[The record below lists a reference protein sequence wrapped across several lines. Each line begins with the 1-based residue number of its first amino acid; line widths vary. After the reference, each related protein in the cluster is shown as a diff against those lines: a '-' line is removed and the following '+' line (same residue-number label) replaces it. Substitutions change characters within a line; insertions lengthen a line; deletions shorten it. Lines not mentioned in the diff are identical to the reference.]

1 MKIKYSIP
9 YYEIIPYNKNTSS
22 ATYFSD
28 LPFNKAYLLGYV
40 EEKENH
46 IHASGLK
53 KRRERENL
61 LTVKHH
67 RKRIIV
73 GRGSRMNH
81 CTSLKIKRKDCFG
94 INENK
99 GINKICVGKPWLVYS
114 LSHFLSSLYFLSFW

>member
-28 LPFNKAYLLGYV
+28 FPFNKSYLLGYV

-46 IHASGLK
+46 IYASGLK
-53 KRRERENL
+53 KRRERE
-61 LTVKHH
+61 
-67 RKRIIV
+67 REFAY
-73 GRGSRMNH
+73 SE
-81 CTSLKIKRKDCFG
+81 TSSEKDNCWEGLQNESLCVLKIKRKDCFG

-99 GINKICVGKPWLVYS
+99 GINKICVGKP
-114 LSHFLSSLYFLSFW
+114 